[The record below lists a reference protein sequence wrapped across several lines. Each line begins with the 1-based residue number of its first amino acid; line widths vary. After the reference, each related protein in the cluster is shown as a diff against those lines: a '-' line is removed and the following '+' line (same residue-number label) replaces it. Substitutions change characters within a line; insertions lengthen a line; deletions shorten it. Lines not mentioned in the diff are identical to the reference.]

1 MKKSVQKTYCLRA
14 QRRTQKGIAKRVLS
28 EFGYGGPKDGPNPTA
43 ISVTP
48 HKKRHAALV
57 RAHKEGGWTR
67 GELIDRLQLIY
78 TIRKTRSIKQ
88 RIKVD
93 IDFLVKNPAKF
104 AVARRRRPRK
114 NM

>member
-1 MKKSVQKTYCLRA
+1 MTQKTCLSA
-14 QRRTQKGIAKRVLS
+14 QRRVQKGIAKRVLS
-28 EFGYGGPKDGPNPTA
+28 EFGYGGPKEGPKATA

-67 GELIDRLQLIY
+67 GELIDRLQLIH

-104 AVARRRRPRK
+104 CSTRRRRVRK
-114 NM
+114 NI